1 VFNGN
6 ECFHPSWLCSL
17 AHRAHRH
24 RSVKDRFKQEI
35 RGRERPVI
43 PETVTYG
50 PARRTFLKEITI
62 MRTIASLLAAGLL
75 ACAISASAADERG
88 SEKNAGNGSVVRDGT
103 PNGEYGNECSWGLA
117 NGKHVKTDC
126 SVNMTG
132 ENGKTYCFS
141 NDRAMAAFMK
151 NPAINT
157 DKASKTYSR
166 G

>member
-1 VFNGN
+1 M
-6 ECFHPSWLCSL
+6 
-17 AHRAHRH
+17 
-24 RSVKDRFKQEI
+24 RS
-35 RGRERPVI
+35 
-43 PETVTYG
+43 
-50 PARRTFLKEITI
+50 
-62 MRTIASLLAAGLL
+62 IASLLAAGLL
-75 ACAISASAADERG
+75 ACSISAIAADERG
-88 SEKNAGNGSVVRDGT
+88 SESAANNGSVVRDGT
-103 PNGEYGNECSWGLA
+103 PNGEFGNECSWGLA